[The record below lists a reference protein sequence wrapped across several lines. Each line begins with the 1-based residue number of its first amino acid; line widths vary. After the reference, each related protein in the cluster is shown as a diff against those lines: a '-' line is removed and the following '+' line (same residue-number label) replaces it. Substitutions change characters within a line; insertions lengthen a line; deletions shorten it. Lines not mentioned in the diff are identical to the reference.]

1 MDFLLLGREL
11 PTFEL
16 RVAMDKPP
24 LLRCSQHA
32 LVRLRKGWYGGLE
45 TLRWLDVLLEDV
57 EVEALYTAYY
67 MGMQRFADLIGKDH
81 PVQLTFFERFVKWQE
96 SRSIVPGT
104 YTKDFEGLLEEPAL
118 LPFVWMNWLPGAL
131 SCTPSTLTAPF
142 RVDFAMIVENRQV
155 VIEFDDLTEFTEY
168 NLDPQLRGMGAHL
181 CPERFTLH
189 LRQDRWL
196 RRDNWEVFR
205 FSHQEVETEPM
216 ELFIAELGL

>member
-11 PTFEL
+11 PAFEL
-16 RVAMDKPP
+16 RIDVGRPP
-24 LLRCSQHA
+24 SLRCAHKA
-32 LVRLRKGWYGGLE
+32 LVRLRKGWYGRLE

-57 EVEALYTAYY
+57 EVEALHTAYD
-67 MGMQRFADLIGKDH
+67 MAIQRFADLLGKDH
-81 PVQLTFFERFVKWQE
+81 PVQLMFFERYVKWQE
-96 SRSIVPGT
+96 SQYIVPGT
-104 YTKDFEGLLEEPAL
+104 HTKDFEGLLEEPAL

-131 SCTPSTLTAPF
+131 SRTPSTLTAPF
-142 RVDFAMIVENRQV
+142 RVDFAMIVENRRV
-155 VIEFDDLTEFTEY
+155 VIEFDGLTEFTQY